1 MVTCTKQKE
10 RMGELID
17 LYGFQNSS
25 GRAMNWY
32 DNLCYVIFHP
42 TFSLFS
48 DTREYAL
55 KQIEGTG
62 LSMSACRQSVK
73 LPRNGHL
80 RSRCNLVC
88 CSQGDCSSQ
97 GTEAHQCDQP
107 PAGETLSIKKLK
119 IGIYHC
125 PSSRCFSHTQ
135 IEKCGCCLTTA
146 STTSGTSLSIT
157 GRVGK
162 NPEY

>member
-1 MVTCTKQKE
+1 MGTCTKQKE
-10 RMGELID
+10 RMGEFID

-107 PAGETLSIKKLK
+107 PAGETLSIKKTENRVL
-119 IGIYHC
+119 
-125 PSSRCFSHTQ
+125 SLSLFQVFLSHTDRKVWLLFDYSEHDLWHIIKYHRQ
-135 IEKCGCCLTTA
+135 
-146 STTSGTSLSIT
+146 
-157 GRVGK
+157 GREE
-162 NPEY
+162 P